1 VHEDIRTLFATLLRV
16 PVDSVTRTTRP
27 QELARWDSLQHMIL
41 VSGFEEEFALDI
53 EPGEAVEMF
62 RDFGTFES
70 VILRKLNG
78 AG

>member
-1 VHEDIRTLFATLLRV
+1 MREDIRLLFATLLRV
-16 PVDSVTRTTRP
+16 PVDSVTGTTRP
-27 QELARWDSLQHMIL
+27 ADLPRWDSLQHMIL
-41 VSGFEEEFALDI
+41 VSGFEEEFSVDV
-53 EPGEAVEMF
+53 EPEEAVEMF